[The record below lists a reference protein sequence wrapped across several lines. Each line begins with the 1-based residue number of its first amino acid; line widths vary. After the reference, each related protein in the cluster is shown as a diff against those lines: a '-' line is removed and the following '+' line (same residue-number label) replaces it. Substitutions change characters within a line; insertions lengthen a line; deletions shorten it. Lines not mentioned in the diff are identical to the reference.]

1 MDELEYRDRGRHGKW
16 IVVVGV
22 ILALVAGGGA
32 FFLLSQAQQPASTT
46 TVPKVAVVVATRTI
60 PGRKAIEAADVAV
73 KEVPADTVGT
83 GTFTDPAQ
91 VLDRV
96 PAVTILVGQ
105 QVTSN
110 LLASNQVGGQFSIL
124 KPEETVS
131 PDSPSWRAVA
141 IAVPDDRA
149 VGGVVQAGMAVDVF
163 LTLTVNVPVT
173 TLTQGQAY
181 TDKST
186 KLAYQDLEVLA
197 KAGTFY
203 IIRVPLGVA
212 EEIEHLQAAGTAD
225 FSLALRPT
233 EDSRIADAT
242 RLGAT
247 TNLVIERYGL
257 PVPQTFPGQSGAVH
271 TGSTTPFPIPTGAP
285 APSGSPSPSPSPK
298 P

>member
-1 MDELEYRDRGRHGKW
+1 MDELEYKDHGRRGKW
-16 IVVVGV
+16 IVVFGV
-22 ILALVAGGGA
+22 ILALGAGGGA
-32 FFLLSQAQQPASTT
+32 FFLLNQAQQQAATT

-60 PGRKAIEAADVAV
+60 PGRKAIEAADVVV

-83 GTFTDPAQ
+83 GTYADPKE

-96 PAVTILVGQ
+96 PAVTILAGQ

-163 LTLTVNVPVT
+163 LTLTVNIPVT
-173 TLTQGQAY
+173 ATAQTQAY

-212 EEIEHLQAAGTAD
+212 EEIEHLQAAGTAQ

-233 EDSRIADAT
+233 EDSRIADAS

-257 PVPQTFPGQSGAVH
+257 PVPQTFPGQSGTVYKGTA
-271 TGSTTPFPIPTGAP
+271 TPFPIPTSAP
-285 APSGSPSPSPSPK
+285 AASASPAPSPSPNP
-298 P
+298 